1 MAKYALQEK
10 QEQLGLPTM
19 SLLQSCKTRWNSS
32 YLMLERLLQNR
43 IPVMNVL
50 TDRRSTTASVAESL
64 EISEREWTFIEALVA
79 LLKPLQMAT
88 TVLCGDNS
96 SPVSMVRPVLQK
108 TLQNHMQIRDEDDV
122 MIRNAKEI
130 IANEITQRFDLTWI
144 SNNITARQ
152 IASMLDPRFKDL
164 DHEPFEARLEIRSR
178 VKNMLQGVAP
188 VENTCSKVTKKIMLW
203 SSFISKKSVIMTLIR
218 NGNVICLNRNQDLI
232 WIHLSGGIFG
242 RINFLLFHILPEN
255 I

>member
-1 MAKYALQEK
+1 MTVVTDNATNIVNATHLLQKITEKFGLTCAAHSLQLAVNKALIGGDIEKLFVKSSKIVSHFKHSNVAKSALQEK

-152 IASMLDPRFKDL
+152 IASMLDPRFKD
-164 DHEPFEARLEIRSR
+164 
-178 VKNMLQGVAP
+178 
-188 VENTCSKVTKKIMLW
+188 
-203 SSFISKKSVIMTLIR
+203 
-218 NGNVICLNRNQDLI
+218 
-232 WIHLSGGIFG
+232 
-242 RINFLLFHILPEN
+242 
-255 I
+255 